1 MMTPM
6 PVVPALSV
14 KNIPKGLYV
23 LLVILLALLLTYL
36 VFIPKP
42 SLPINTGF
50 KVGDIAG
57 EDIIIDSDIT
67 IEDIYATNS
76 EKQKAISNALPVYEF
91 HQEQTEHSVKLI
103 SNWYEIINNHRSQ
116 RDMNE
121 SLRSAALR
129 QTLMERFS
137 ITLSSNDLR
146 LIMRSPSFQKLELN
160 DLLTRYL
167 ELARFGIL
175 ASKVSSRSNPQNRI
189 QIQYT
194 DQKRTAV
201 SIGEVRDLKETRDNL
216 TAFLLSKSFST
227 AEATLLASHIMEFVG
242 SNLTYSESL
251 SQAEQ
256 QVVLSRINPVLIKLK
271 AGKVLVRRG
280 DEFDPDDIRLLSL
293 INANE
298 SQSRT
303 LIPRQLVILFAIL
316 TLLFL
321 MHTLFGNWN
330 TPSKNHPK
338 AFIVFSTT
346 LLFST
351 VVYRLTMFLAPLILE
366 NTPFQMEYTTETLL
380 YAVPFGLG
388 ALIIAFVFS
397 FSHAIAFAFINAFLG
412 GMLSNWDL
420 TLCLYILSGN
430 LAAIMG
436 VETFLRLKR
445 STIFKSALLMV
456 VPVQIL
462 AATLLSVEKGD
473 LTFTFFLTNSSLAL
487 TSAMLSAILASFF
500 IPLLET
506 GFKLITELK
515 LIELTNLNLPVFRQ
529 MLEKA
534 PGTYH
539 HSQMVASLAESAALD
554 LKISPLMLTAM
565 ALYHDIGK
573 IDSPQYFTEN
583 HSVYASPHSNM
594 TPLESARA
602 IIAHV
607 SRGVELA
614 VKLKLPPEVA
624 SVITQHHGSKIVKYF
639 YDKALEKRTNG
650 DKSEIDASDF
660 RYPGKKPQT
669 IENAIIMLA
678 DQVEAASKSLS
689 RPTDNEIRNV
699 IDMVIAANIE
709 DNQFIECQGLTFQTL
724 GIISGSFYKKLSSI
738 YHMRIAYPGFDFSS
752 ERTQTDGQ
760 AAD

>member
-1 MMTPM
+1 
-6 PVVPALSV
+6 
-14 KNIPKGLYV
+14 
-23 LLVILLALLLTYL
+23 
-36 VFIPKP
+36 
-42 SLPINTGF
+42 
-50 KVGDIAG
+50 
-57 EDIIIDSDIT
+57 
-67 IEDIYATNS
+67 
-76 EKQKAISNALPVYEF
+76 
-91 HQEQTEHSVKLI
+91 
-103 SNWYEIINNHRSQ
+103 
-116 RDMNE
+116 
-121 SLRSAALR
+121 
-129 QTLMERFS
+129 
-137 ITLSSNDLR
+137 
-146 LIMRSPSFQKLELN
+146 
-160 DLLTRYL
+160 
-167 ELARFGIL
+167 
-175 ASKVSSRSNPQNRI
+175 
-189 QIQYT
+189 
-194 DQKRTAV
+194 
-201 SIGEVRDLKETRDNL
+201 
-216 TAFLLSKSFST
+216 
-227 AEATLLASHIMEFVG
+227 
-242 SNLTYSESL
+242 
-251 SQAEQ
+251 
-256 QVVLSRINPVLIKLK
+256 
-271 AGKVLVRRG
+271 
-280 DEFDPDDIRLLSL
+280 
-293 INANE
+293 
-298 SQSRT
+298 
-303 LIPRQLVILFAIL
+303 
-316 TLLFL
+316 
-321 MHTLFGNWN
+321 
-330 TPSKNHPK
+330 
-338 AFIVFSTT
+338 
-346 LLFST
+346 
-351 VVYRLTMFLAPLILE
+351 
-366 NTPFQMEYTTETLL
+366 
-380 YAVPFGLG
+380 
-388 ALIIAFVFS
+388 
-397 FSHAIAFAFINAFLG
+397 
-412 GMLSNWDL
+412 
-420 TLCLYILSGN
+420 
-430 LAAIMG
+430 LAAIIG